1 MNYWID
7 KIEKFRPEAFRQAAR
22 HRHFSESQVTETDID
37 YELIERTADLLELLV
52 YDLLLEY
59 LADDHEDTK
68 TLREAAADAFQ
79 LLRILPR
86 PDTGFK
92 DGYFLL
98 RTSALAVLGDQGE
111 SAACWLRTIDWPNL
125 PHESSDWRDRTWATV
140 LDIWLRL
147 IRNNGLADRD
157 AVMDKIDFLQNSQIE
172 YEGQYLKH
180 SETEHA
186 PAAALELI
194 GLYHLAGAAEI
205 FATSITKRNVDSDCQ
220 VRQLFEAQFNRV
232 MSVCQHAQL
241 IELELMGKLLS
252 ACAYQMTENSI
263 GTDTCAVNISQAN

>member
-22 HRHFSESQVTETDID
+22 HQHFSELQLTETDID
-37 YELIERTADLLELLV
+37 YELVERTADLLELLV
-52 YDLLLEY
+52 YDLLHEN
-59 LADDHEDTK
+59 LADNHENTK
-68 TLREAAADAFQ
+68 TLRDAAADAFQ

-98 RTSALAVLGDQGE
+98 RASALAVLGDKGE

-147 IRNNGLADRD
+147 IRNNGQADRD
-157 AVMDKIDFLQNSQIE
+157 AVMEKIDFLRNSQIE
-172 YEGQYLKH
+172 YEGQYMKD

-205 FATSITKRNVDSDCQ
+205 FATSITNDNVDSDYQ
-220 VRQLFEAQFNRV
+220 VRQLLEAQFNRV

-241 IELELMGKLLS
+241 IELELMGRLLS
-252 ACAYQMTENSI
+252 ACVYRMMENSI
-263 GTDTCAVNISQAN
+263 GTDTRAVNIS